1 METQNRILSGLML
14 TVAWVAI
21 ALAQTVGVKVDD
33 NTADAQNYYNSAPN
47 QIFVDPETKKVY
59 FGYTWSDDPEWQ
71 TFTARINNIT
81 DNIKTDLPTKAE
93 YGYGLPDIR
102 KGKDGRV
109 LIGAVSGAQGWFY
122 WSNWANGVTLFKET
136 GIGTAQFDSTA
147 WFDENPAGGA
157 ASNLACWLQV
167 DDNGVIHWLA
177 YDGWGYIFLYK
188 RSTDG
193 GQTFSPAVIIGGS
206 YAGST
211 SIDIPF
217 LGGDYPFGAALA
229 GDGKG
234 KVAIAVLDQ
243 GGDIYLVESADQG
256 ETWPETATNI
266 TNFGDGL
273 IDGFGGFETPR
284 PDRFIDALYDKNGN
298 LHLVWEASYFL
309 DDTQKDQRHPWA
321 GAGADAPYMADFKPV
336 LQHWSPQTGVT
347 VAAVSKAPQKD
358 LDAVYRLMTG
368 RSRGCL
374 ISSPT
379 LAYDAE
385 KDVLYVGYVQY
396 DEDHGKLTDP
406 AADPY
411 GQSVARFIA
420 YGDLYVAAS
429 LDHGASW
436 TTPLNLTSTPA
447 FDERC
452 FVLNE
457 QVVDGKLHAMFLADE
472 QPGYEFFGYLPSVV
486 SGVYYYAFDTD
497 KIVSNVAEQNSKI
510 IQDFTLYPIY
520 PNPYNSTGTIRFY
533 APKASSIEL
542 AVYSIDGKKIR
553 TLLNQQVP
561 EGDHSIHWDGTNEL
575 GRIVP
580 TGVYLLHLK
589 SEFGSLTQKFTLLK

>member
-1 METQNRILSGLML
+1 MKNYFRVFAAFVIFFLAAS
-14 TVAWVAI
+14 VAI
-21 ALAQTVGVKVDD
+21 AQTVGVKVDD

-59 FGYTWSDDPEWQ
+59 LGYTWSDDPEWQ
-71 TFTARINNIT
+71 TFTARINNVT
-81 DNIKTDLPTKAE
+81 DNIKTDLPTKAD

-102 KGKDGRV
+102 KGKDGRLLV
-109 LIGAVSGAQGWFY
+109 GAVSGAQGWFY
-122 WSNWANGVTLFKET
+122 WSNWANGVTMFKET
-136 GIGTAQFDSTA
+136 GVGTAQFDSTA

-193 GQTFSPAVIIGGS
+193 GKTFSPAVIIGGA
-206 YAGST
+206 YAAST
-211 SIDIPF
+211 SIDIQF

-229 GDGKG
+229 SDGKG

-243 GGDIYLVESADQG
+243 GGDVYLVESTDQG

-273 IDGFGGFETPR
+273 IDGFGGYETPR
-284 PDRFIDALYDKNGN
+284 PDRFIDALYDKHGN

-309 DDTQKDQRHPWA
+309 DDTQKDQRHPWPN
-321 GAGADAPYMADFKPV
+321 AGADAPYLADFKPV

-347 VAAVSKAPQKD
+347 TAAVSKAPQKD
-358 LDAVYRLMTG
+358 LDAAYRLMSG

-374 ISSPT
+374 VSSPT

-385 KDVLYVGYVQY
+385 KDILYVGYVQY
-396 DEDHGKLTDP
+396 DEEHGKFTDP
-406 AADPY
+406 ANDPY
-411 GQSVARFIA
+411 GESVARFVA

-429 LDHGASW
+429 LDHGTSW
-436 TTPLNLTSTPA
+436 TTPVNITNTPT

-457 QVVDGKLHAMFLADE
+457 QVVDGKLHAMFMADE
-472 QPGYEFFGYLPSVV
+472 QPGFEFFGYLPSVV
-486 SGVYYYAFDTD
+486 SSVYYYAFEAD
-497 KIVSNVAEQNSKI
+497 KIVSKVSDQQATPIK
-510 IQDFTLYPIY
+510 DFELYPAY
-520 PNPYNSTGTIRFY
+520 PNPFNSAGTLRFF
-533 APKASSIEL
+533 AAQTAHVEL
-542 AVYSIDGKKIR
+542 AVYDINGNKIK

-561 EGDHSIHWDGTNEL
+561 QGAHSIRWDGTTDRGESVSS
-575 GRIVP
+575 GI
-580 TGVYLLHLK
+580 YLFRLK
-589 SEFGSLTQKFTLLK
+589 TESGTLTQKLTLLK